1 MSCFTRAR
9 WRRLLSLLVMVLM
22 VVAACGDD
30 DTGGGDAVD
39 DGDAADGASSP
50 TGPVPTAQ
58 PAGEAGS
65 PATPTE
71 PVALTHS
78 FRGVTADAIK
88 LGVVYM
94 DLEAVRAL
102 TDLDYGDFEVTY
114 GAIIA
119 EVNASGGVLGRRIEP
134 VFAPYVPVGDA
145 SMEEGCV
152 RLTEDEQVFA
162 VVGPLLFDGP
172 LCYTELYETAFVGP
186 GQNRER
192 MARSE
197 APWFATVT
205 NLDEAAERAVR
216 GFAEQGLY
224 DGATVAVVGVGT
236 DETQLNEVV
245 LPALEEL
252 GVEVAGHAIITSPLG
267 DTVSSDAEVAIIA
280 ERFRADGVDTVIA
293 LANGSLQWVAGL
305 TDTGYR
311 PTNAFI
317 DLQGV
322 RAYLGTASER
332 ELEVFEG
339 SVAGAHNQWHRWLD
353 DPLIQECVGVVESAT
368 DITIIDPLIAGPD
381 DPDNIVSLQWAC
393 ADIALFVAV
402 AEAAGPDLTYDSFRQ
417 AGEQLGAF
425 AIPGFGPGL
434 YGPDSPDGDPP
445 VYFWTWD
452 ADDGIHVTD
461 GTVLD

>member
-1 MSCFTRAR
+1 MSSLSRSTH
-9 WRRLLSLLVMVLM
+9 RRLLRLLVVFLV
-22 VVAACGDD
+22 VVAGCGDD
-30 DTGGGDAVD
+30 DTADGDTVN
-39 DGDAADGASSP
+39 DGDAAESASPSIE
-50 TGPVPTAQ
+50 PTAQ
-58 PAGEAGS
+58 PTEEASS

-71 PVALTHS
+71 EVVLTGS

-102 TDLDYGDFEVTY
+102 TDLDYGDFEATY
-114 GAIIA
+114 GAIID

-134 VFAPYVPVGDA
+134 AFAPYVPVGDA

-162 VVGPLLFDGP
+162 AAGPLLFDGP

-192 MARSE
+192 MARSD

-205 NLDEAAERAVR
+205 NLDDAAESAVR

-236 DETQLNEVV
+236 DESQLTDVV

-252 GVEVAGHAIITSPLG
+252 GVNVAGHAIITTPLG
-267 DTVSSDAEVAIIA
+267 DTDSSDAEVAIIA

-322 RAYLGTASER
+322 RAYLGTANER

-353 DPLIQECVGVVESAT
+353 DPLIQECVGVVERAT
-368 DITIIDPLIAGPD
+368 DITIIDPVTAGPD

-393 ADIALFVAV
+393 ADIGLFVAV

-425 AIPGFGPGL
+425 AIPGFGPGF

-445 VYFWTWD
+445 IYYWTWD
-452 ADDGIHVTD
+452 ADAGIHVTD
-461 GTVLD
+461 GTAFD